1 MANGDFSV
9 QQLVADVR
17 RRAMI
22 PNSTQV
28 LTDAD
33 ITGFLNDEMWE
44 YIVPMLMATT
54 EEYLVAEK
62 DLGVPA
68 STVIDLEDQDV
79 FTGGVI
85 GLKIRDVQVQSGNA
99 WISLPRIEP
108 EREGQQFFASNA
120 TQGYMFRGSKIH
132 LVPVNQTP
140 GAAIRVLYYKRPDAL
155 IQTPASLGSYGAT
168 AYNAPLYEG
177 QAFPVLLTFYQAN
190 AATTLT
196 WLLENG
202 SYYGYIDIY
211 NGDGILAGT
220 SVRIRRGAGVQGQL
234 AYIDTAAD
242 ANNLNFTLW
251 PPVTASGTIRATQ
264 ARPQI
269 PQDLCPLLIQRAV
282 YRCLDALGDSRSE
295 AAAAS
300 AERTRVTCIQLISPR
315 GEGSARVIINY
326 NGPGW
331 TYRRRPY
338 SMR

>member
-9 QQLVADVR
+9 EQLVADVR

-28 LTDAD
+28 LTNND

-68 STVIDLEDQDV
+68 STVIDLEDQAV
-79 FTGGVI
+79 FAGGVI

-108 EREGQQFFASNA
+108 EREGQQLFASNA

-140 GAAIRVLYYKRPDAL
+140 GAAIRVLYYKRPTAL
-155 IQTPASLGSYGAT
+155 VYAPPYTPPG
-168 AYNAPLYEG
+168 
-177 QAFPVLLTFYQAN
+177 
-190 AATTLT
+190 
-196 WLLENG
+196 
-202 SYYGYIDIY
+202 
-211 NGDGILAGT
+211 
-220 SVRIRRGAGVQGQL
+220 
-234 AYIDTAAD
+234 
-242 ANNLNFTLW
+242 
-251 PPVTASGTIRATQ
+251 
-264 ARPQI
+264 I

-282 YRCLDALGDSRSE
+282 YRCLDALGDSRAD

-315 GEGSARVIINY
+315 GEGSARVVINY
-326 NGPGW
+326 SGPGW

>member
-68 STVIDLEDQDV
+68 STVIDLEDQNV

-140 GAAIRVLYYKRPDAL
+140 GAAIRVLYYKRPTAL
-155 IQTPASLGSYGAT
+155 VSGSTTQTPG
-168 AYNAPLYEG
+168 
-177 QAFPVLLTFYQAN
+177 
-190 AATTLT
+190 
-196 WLLENG
+196 
-202 SYYGYIDIY
+202 
-211 NGDGILAGT
+211 
-220 SVRIRRGAGVQGQL
+220 
-234 AYIDTAAD
+234 
-242 ANNLNFTLW
+242 
-251 PPVTASGTIRATQ
+251 
-264 ARPQI
+264 I

-282 YRCLDALGDSRSE
+282 YRCLDALGDSRAE

-338 SMR
+338 STR

>member
-54 EEYLVAEK
+54 EEYLVAVA

-68 STVIDLEDQDV
+68 STIIDLESATD
-79 FTGGVI
+79 FPGGVI
-85 GLKIRDVQVQSGNA
+85 GLKIRDVQIQSVNS

-108 EREGQQFFASNA
+108 EYESQFVATGA
-120 TQGYMFRGSKIH
+120 TQGYMFRGNKIH
-132 LVPVNQTP
+132 LIPTNSPV
-140 GAAIRVLYYKRPDAL
+140 GAQIRLLYYKRPDPL
-155 IQTPASLGSYGAT
+155 SLSSP
-168 AYNAPLYEG
+168 NAVP
-177 QAFPVLLTFYQAN
+177 
-190 AATTLT
+190 
-196 WLLENG
+196 
-202 SYYGYIDIY
+202 
-211 NGDGILAGT
+211 GI
-220 SVRIRRGAGVQGQL
+220 
-234 AYIDTAAD
+234 
-242 ANNLNFTLW
+242 
-251 PPVTASGTIRATQ
+251 PM
-264 ARPQI
+264 
-269 PQDLCPLLIQRAV
+269 DLCPLLIQRAV
-282 YRCLDALGDSRSE
+282 YRCLDAIGDGRAE
-295 AAAAS
+295 AAAAA

-315 GEGSARVIINY
+315 GEGSPRVVINY

-338 SMR
+338 YMR

>member
-54 EEYLVAEK
+54 EEYLVAVA

-68 STVIDLEDQDV
+68 STIIDLESATD
-79 FTGGVI
+79 FPGGVI
-85 GLKIRDVQVQSGNA
+85 GLKIRDVQIQSVNS

-108 EREGQQFFASNA
+108 EYESQFVSTGA
-120 TQGYMFRGSKIH
+120 TQGYLFRGSKIH
-132 LVPVNQTP
+132 LVPTNSP
-140 GAAIRVLYYKRPDAL
+140 AGAQIRVLYYKRPEAL
-155 IQTPASLGSYGAT
+155 VYASPYTKPG
-168 AYNAPLYEG
+168 
-177 QAFPVLLTFYQAN
+177 
-190 AATTLT
+190 
-196 WLLENG
+196 
-202 SYYGYIDIY
+202 
-211 NGDGILAGT
+211 
-220 SVRIRRGAGVQGQL
+220 
-234 AYIDTAAD
+234 
-242 ANNLNFTLW
+242 
-251 PPVTASGTIRATQ
+251 
-264 ARPQI
+264 I

-282 YRCLDALGDSRSE
+282 YRCLDAIGDSRAE
-295 AAAAS
+295 AAAAA

-315 GEGSARVIINY
+315 GEGSPRVVINY

-338 SMR
+338 YMR

>member
-54 EEYLVAEK
+54 EEYLVAVA

-68 STVIDLEDQDV
+68 STIIDLESATD
-79 FTGGVI
+79 FPGGVI
-85 GLKIRDVQVQSGNA
+85 GLKIRDVQIQSVNS

-108 EREGQQFFASNA
+108 EYESQFVATGA
-120 TQGYMFRGSKIH
+120 TQGYLFRGSKIH
-132 LVPVNQTP
+132 LVPTNSPV
-140 GAAIRVLYYKRPDAL
+140 GAQIRVLYYKRPEAL
-155 IQTPASLGSYGAT
+155 VYASPYTKPG
-168 AYNAPLYEG
+168 
-177 QAFPVLLTFYQAN
+177 
-190 AATTLT
+190 
-196 WLLENG
+196 
-202 SYYGYIDIY
+202 
-211 NGDGILAGT
+211 
-220 SVRIRRGAGVQGQL
+220 
-234 AYIDTAAD
+234 
-242 ANNLNFTLW
+242 
-251 PPVTASGTIRATQ
+251 
-264 ARPQI
+264 I

-282 YRCLDALGDSRSE
+282 YRCLDAIGDSRAE
-295 AAAAS
+295 AAAAA

-315 GEGSARVIINY
+315 GEGSPRVVINY

-338 SMR
+338 YMR

>member
-54 EEYLVAEK
+54 EEYLVAATEPLN
-62 DLGVPA
+62 LG
-68 STVIDLEDQDV
+68 SETTIDLESTTLFPD
-79 FTGGVI
+79 GVV
-85 GLKIRDVQVQSGNA
+85 GLKIRDVQIQSVNS

-108 EREGQQFFASNA
+108 EYESQFVATGA

-132 LVPVNQTP
+132 LIPVNEP
-140 GAAIRVLYYKRPDAL
+140 VGAQIRVLYYKRPTAL
-155 IQTPASLGSYGAT
+155 VYASPYTKPG
-168 AYNAPLYEG
+168 
-177 QAFPVLLTFYQAN
+177 
-190 AATTLT
+190 
-196 WLLENG
+196 
-202 SYYGYIDIY
+202 
-211 NGDGILAGT
+211 
-220 SVRIRRGAGVQGQL
+220 
-234 AYIDTAAD
+234 
-242 ANNLNFTLW
+242 
-251 PPVTASGTIRATQ
+251 
-264 ARPQI
+264 I

-282 YRCLDALGDSRSE
+282 YRCLDALGDSRAE
-295 AAAAS
+295 AAAAA

-315 GEGSARVIINY
+315 GEGSARVVINY
-326 NGPGW
+326 QGPGW

-338 SMR
+338 YMR

>member
-62 DLGVPA
+62 NLGVPT
-68 STVIDLEDQDV
+68 STTIDLEDQAI
-79 FTGGVI
+79 FTGGVV
-85 GLKIRDVQVQSGNA
+85 GLKIRDVQIRSMNS

-108 EREGQQFFASNA
+108 EYEAQFLASNA
-120 TQGYMFRGSKIH
+120 TQGYLFRGSKIH

-140 GAAIRVLYYKRPDAL
+140 SAQIRVLYYKRPTAL
-155 IQTPASLGSYGAT
+155 VSGSADQTPG
-168 AYNAPLYEG
+168 
-177 QAFPVLLTFYQAN
+177 
-190 AATTLT
+190 
-196 WLLENG
+196 
-202 SYYGYIDIY
+202 
-211 NGDGILAGT
+211 
-220 SVRIRRGAGVQGQL
+220 
-234 AYIDTAAD
+234 
-242 ANNLNFTLW
+242 
-251 PPVTASGTIRATQ
+251 
-264 ARPQI
+264 I

-282 YRCLDALGDSRSE
+282 YRCLDALGDSRAE

-315 GEGSARVIINY
+315 GEGSARVVINY
-326 NGPGW
+326 QGPGW

-338 SMR
+338 YMR

>member
-54 EEYLVAEK
+54 EEYLVAVA

-68 STVIDLEDQDV
+68 STIIDLESATD
-79 FTGGVI
+79 FPGGVI
-85 GLKIRDVQVQSGNA
+85 GLKIRDVQIQSVNS
-99 WISLPRIEP
+99 WTSLPRIEP
-108 EREGQQFFASNA
+108 EYESQFVATGA
-120 TQGYMFRGSKIH
+120 TQGYLFRGSKIH
-132 LVPVNQTP
+132 LVPTNSPV
-140 GAAIRVLYYKRPDAL
+140 GAQIRVLYYKRPEAL
-155 IQTPASLGSYGAT
+155 VYVSPYTKPG
-168 AYNAPLYEG
+168 
-177 QAFPVLLTFYQAN
+177 
-190 AATTLT
+190 
-196 WLLENG
+196 
-202 SYYGYIDIY
+202 
-211 NGDGILAGT
+211 
-220 SVRIRRGAGVQGQL
+220 
-234 AYIDTAAD
+234 
-242 ANNLNFTLW
+242 
-251 PPVTASGTIRATQ
+251 
-264 ARPQI
+264 I

-282 YRCLDALGDSRSE
+282 YRCLDAIGDSRAE
-295 AAAAS
+295 AAAAA

-315 GEGSARVIINY
+315 GEGSPRVIINY

-338 SMR
+338 YMR

>member
-22 PNSTQV
+22 PNSAQV
-28 LTDAD
+28 LTNDD

-68 STVIDLEDQDV
+68 STVIDLEDQAD

-85 GLKIRDVQVQSGNA
+85 GLKIRDVQVRSGNA

-140 GAAIRVLYYKRPDAL
+140 SAAIRVLYYKRPTAL
-155 IQTPASLGSYGAT
+155 VYASPYTPPG
-168 AYNAPLYEG
+168 
-177 QAFPVLLTFYQAN
+177 
-190 AATTLT
+190 
-196 WLLENG
+196 
-202 SYYGYIDIY
+202 
-211 NGDGILAGT
+211 
-220 SVRIRRGAGVQGQL
+220 
-234 AYIDTAAD
+234 
-242 ANNLNFTLW
+242 
-251 PPVTASGTIRATQ
+251 
-264 ARPQI
+264 I

-282 YRCLDALGDSRSE
+282 YRCLDALGDSRAD

-315 GEGSARVIINY
+315 GEGSARVVINY
-326 NGPGW
+326 SGPGW